1 MYTTIAD
8 TKNYVMRAAD
18 YFPPRISSAL
28 RTALRQYGDGC
39 DEIRAVAGS
48 DIRLTVA
55 GKTVPTGIVCSV
67 GEMRLTVMS
76 LCGNSVYS
84 HSETIKE
91 GYVVT
96 SDGVRAGVSGRAVTE
111 GGKILTV
118 ADISSVVIRIPSRR
132 PGFADELYGVMKRS
146 DFRENVLIYSPPAGG
161 KTTLLRELAFLLST
175 GEEPV
180 RTAVVDTRFE
190 ISEGID
196 GCHIVTL
203 SGYPRAKGIEIAER
217 TMSPQVIICDEIAND
232 ADLDAV
238 DLAAGCG
245 AAVVASCHSD
255 EKGESRIMREAK
267 RRGTFGIFYGV
278 SKDGAG
284 KITIRRADGSFE

>member
-1 MYTTIAD
+1 MYATYEG
-8 TKNYVMRAAD
+8 TKNYAVRAAE
-18 YFPPRISSAL
+18 YFPPRISAAL

-48 DIRLTVA
+48 DIRLTVG

-67 GEMRLTVMS
+67 GEMRLAVMS

-132 PGFADELYGVMKRS
+132 PGFADELYGVMMRRT
-146 DFRENVLIYSPPAGG
+146 FRENVLIYSPPAGG
-161 KTTLLRELAFLLST
+161 KTTLLRELACLLST
-175 GEEPV
+175 GDEPV
-180 RTAVVDTRFE
+180 RTAVVDTRSE
-190 ISEGID
+190 IAQGLD

-217 TMSPQVIICDEIAND
+217 TMSPQIIICDEIVSD
-232 ADLDAV
+232 EDLDAV
-238 DLAAGCG
+238 DLAAGGG

-284 KITIRRADGSFE
+284 RITLCRDDGRET